1 MPITVIQ
8 NNDTVEIASRNDV
21 VNIASPAGSVVDMR
35 SVVVNGLPY
44 SGPYEVTPS
53 GEQQVLST
61 MFTTPSQ
68 NIVINPI
75 PSNYGLVT
83 WNGSALTIS

>member
-8 NNDTVEIASRNDV
+8 NNDTVEVASRNDV
-21 VNIASPAGSVVDMR
+21 VNISSPSGSVVDMR
-35 SVVVNGLPY
+35 SVVVSGLPY

-53 GEQQVLST
+53 REQQVLST